1 MKLAQQQE
9 AVFNY
14 IKSHPNTTIRQ
25 IRNALNVMKPCMRIS
40 EINYLWR
47 QENNVPHSTKQNL
60 IITSGRNQS
69 HEALKALA
77 IA

>member
-1 MKLAQQQE
+1 MKLALQQQ

-25 IRNALNVMKPCMRIS
+25 IRDALNVMKPCMRIS

-47 QENNVPHSTKQNL
+47 EENGIPNSTKQNL
-60 IITSGRNQS
+60 IVTSGRNKS
-69 HEALKALA
+69 HEALKTLA
-77 IA
+77 IV